1 MEQTKPPEAGIE
13 KAVLYFVRQLRRA
26 GVKVTLAEVL
36 DCFRALALVDWDRDT
51 FYTVLQGTLAK
62 APRDLAIFERL
73 FLLVFQENLWKPTP
87 DKTPSKEHEDCTEDG
102 GPGLLGEGG
111 KGTGGARS
119 GKPSPGYNAQR
130 MLQLITLGTP
140 QQVEEFIREGIE
152 SLGPVT
158 EEHLLNPQDS
168 LRLIKVFLEWK
179 DGEWQLEK
187 LSRQSGEAEVL
198 AWQQKLQ
205 AMEEQLG
212 ILWEQELLKSFGDR
226 ALELFAERI
235 NLQELDFYRLNQQQI
250 GEMKRIISRMAN
262 KLGTRLSRRWMRSKR
277 GELDLGRTLRKAM
290 STGGVP
296 IYPAFRS
303 KKPTKPEL
311 VVLCDLSGSV
321 AVFSEFMLQLV
332 YSMQRKFRLV
342 RSFVFVDT
350 VEEISGYFRTLEI
363 EDALVQVYN
372 KVKYSKT
379 GFSHYGETIQA
390 FEARYGDAVNHNTT
404 VIVLGDGRNNYQKPD
419 LAAWLNLRE
428 RARRVIWLNP
438 ESRETWNKE
447 DSIMETFALAAN
459 QVFECRNLRQ
469 LEQVTKEIF

>member
-1 MEQTKPPEAGIE
+1 MERTKPIEPGIE

-36 DCFRALALVDWDRDT
+36 DCFRALALVNWDRDT

-62 APRDLAIFERL
+62 APRDLVIFERL
-73 FLLVFQENLWKPTP
+73 FRLVFQVWQPVPEQSQGN
-87 DKTPSKEHEDCTEDG
+87 DREDGTEDGG

-111 KGTGGARS
+111 KGTGGART
-119 GKPSPGYNAQR
+119 GKPRPGYNAQR

-140 QQVEEFIREGIE
+140 QQVEDFIREGIE

-158 EEHLLNPQDS
+158 EDHLLNPQDS

-212 ILWEQELLKSFGDR
+212 ILWEQELLKSFGDK

-277 GELDLGRTLRKAM
+277 GDLDLGRTLRKAM

-296 IYPAFRS
+296 MFPAFRS

-311 VVLCDLSGSV
+311 VILCDLSGSV

-350 VEEISGYFRTLEI
+350 VEEISVYFRTLEI

-379 GFSHYGETIQA
+379 GFSHYGETILA
-390 FEARYGDAVNHNTT
+390 FEARYGEVVTHNTT
-404 VIVLGDGRNNYQKPD
+404 VIVLGDGRNNYQKPG
-419 LAAWLNLRE
+419 LAGWLNLQE
-428 RARRVIWLNP
+428 RAKRVIWLNP
-438 ESRETWNKE
+438 EPRESWNRE
-447 DSIMETFALAAN
+447 DSIMDTFALAAT

-469 LEQVTKEIF
+469 LEQVTREIF